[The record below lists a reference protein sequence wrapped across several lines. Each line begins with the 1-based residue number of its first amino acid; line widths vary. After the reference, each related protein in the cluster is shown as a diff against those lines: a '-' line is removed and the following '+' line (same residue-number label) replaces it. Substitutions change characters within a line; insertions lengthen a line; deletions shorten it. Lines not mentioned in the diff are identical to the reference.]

1 MRRVV
6 GAFILAFGFG
16 AVASAQALK
25 LGVKLPL
32 TTMDPHFYATFATAS
47 AHAAIWERLV
57 ELDAAGQPVARLA
70 KSWRLIDPLTWEFR
84 LRDGVRFH
92 DGSLFTSQ
100 DVVWSFERV
109 FKVQRSPSS
118 FSRYIAGVKVVA
130 IDDTTIRLVTD
141 VPKPLLLFDLPYVMI
156 GSWRTPAEA
165 TTDDFNRG
173 RFVNG
178 TGPYR
183 FAGWSPSERLM
194 LARHDGYWGD
204 KAPWT
209 TVEERTIADDGAR
222 TAALLAGDVQ
232 AINALPPTGVE
243 SLRGRPEIA
252 IVAVPSTTTM
262 VLVLDLVRSESPF
275 VTAKDG
281 SPLARNPLTDQ
292 RVRRAL
298 SLAIPRET
306 IAERV
311 MVGTAVPAA
320 QLIAPGLHGASA
332 DLVPEAIDLGRAG
345 SLLREAGWSEGFKI
359 TLHVDANGFLRDP
372 AVAQAIAQAWS
383 RLGLAVEVQNL
394 PSPVYFTRAGR
405 QEFSAMLAAQGGIT
419 ANVPLRSLLATWDER
434 RGNGMTNRMRYS
446 NATFDAALERAMA
459 TMDERARLAAFD
471 EANKL
476 VAAEVPVVPIFHAA
490 NVAAVRRGV
499 RLTLWPDRRFNALMM
514 SPTSP

>member
-1 MRRVV
+1 MLRCWAASLVAL
-6 GAFILAFGFG
+6 GL
-16 AVASAQALK
+16 ASAVQAQELR

-57 ELDAAGQPVARLA
+57 ELDEHGQPVPRLA
-70 KSWRLIDPLTWEFR
+70 ESWRIVDPLTWEFT
-84 LRDGVRFH
+84 LRRGVRFH

-100 DVVWSFERV
+100 DVVWSFDRV
-109 FKVQRSPSS
+109 FRIPRSPSS
-118 FSRYIAGVKVVA
+118 FSRYIAGVKVVPV
-130 IDDTTIRLVTD
+130 DDTTLRLVTD

-165 TTDDFNRG
+165 TTDDFNAG
-173 RFVNG
+173 RHVNG

-183 FAGWSPSERLM
+183 FAGWSPNEHLT
-194 LARHDGYWGD
+194 LERHDGYWGG
-204 KAPWT
+204 KADWAR
-209 TVEERTIADDGAR
+209 VEERTIADDGAR

-243 SLRGRPEIA
+243 SLRGRPDIA

-262 VLVLDLVRSESPF
+262 VLVLDLVRAESPF

-281 SPLARNPLTDQ
+281 SPLARNPLTDV

-298 SLAIPRET
+298 SLAIPREA

-332 DLVPEAIDLGRAG
+332 DLRPEPIDIGRAG
-345 SLLREAGWSEGFKI
+345 ALLREAGWGEGFRI

-372 AVAQAIAQAWS
+372 AVAQAIAQVWS

-394 PSPVYFTRAGR
+394 PTPVYLARSGR
-405 QEFSAMLAAQGGIT
+405 QELSAILAAQGGIT

-446 NATFDAALERAMA
+446 NPIFDAALERAMA
-459 TMDERARLAAFD
+459 AMDARARLAAFD
-471 EANKL
+471 EANRL
-476 VAAEVPVVPIFHAA
+476 VAAELPVIPVFHAA
-490 NVAAVRRGV
+490 NVSAVRRGV

-514 SPTSP
+514 SPTPP